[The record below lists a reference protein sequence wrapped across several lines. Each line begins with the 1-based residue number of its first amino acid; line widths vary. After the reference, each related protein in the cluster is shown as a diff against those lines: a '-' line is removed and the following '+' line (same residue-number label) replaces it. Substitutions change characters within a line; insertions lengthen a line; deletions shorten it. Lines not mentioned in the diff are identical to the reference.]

1 MQSPFHAETEPISCD
16 DNLVLLSPQ
25 WLGDMMCKIVNLQL
39 GNKKF
44 EINRLKS
51 FAHTGVMLK
60 SDLQLCL
67 LGKCELQPAEKEA
80 FNNLLKILK
89 CYCLIF
95 QITKPLYKLLRLDC
109 APSKTEDLFL
119 IPCKMKS
126 EPITHFPKECYKFE
140 FDFESYLPKEV
151 YVHCVCKF
159 LSKIAETEP
168 LPEDKGRMKVDLSE
182 SRSVFFWFKLKNDL
196 PLADWMIEMDETRH
210 VLRFSV
216 Q

>member
-1 MQSPFHAETEPISCD
+1 MS
-16 DNLVLLSPQ
+16 
-25 WLGDMMCKIVNLQL
+25 
-39 GNKKF
+39 
-44 EINRLKS
+44 RLKS
-51 FAHTGVMLK
+51 FEHTGVMLR

-67 LGKCELQPAEKEA
+67 LDKRELQPAETKA

-95 QITKPLYKLLRLDC
+95 QLTKPLHKLLHLDD
-109 APSKTEDLFL
+109 APSKAEDLFL
-119 IPCKMKS
+119 IPCKMKTK
-126 EPITHFPKECYKFE
+126 PTAHFPKECYKFE
-140 FDFESYLPKEV
+140 FDFKSYLPKEV

-168 LPEDKGRMKVDLSE
+168 LPEDEGRMKVDLSE
-182 SRSVFFWFKLKNDL
+182 SRSVFLWFKLKNDL